1 MKNISKYIFL
11 LALAISTAAQAQD
24 PDPVVFRPGLSLG
37 YDVSGIARRLIEPQV
52 FMHGI
57 SAGYEW
63 QPNWTASAELG
74 TLNIDIRKETH
85 HYLASGFFLRG
96 GVNYNL
102 LQKRA
107 TMPGEELYISVRYG
121 YGNLTHQAPY
131 ILINDPYW
139 GPFETLK
146 QQASFVAHWAE
157 IGGGL
162 KTKLFWNIFI
172 GWDLR
177 VRMKLSSHSDN
188 DMEPY
193 YISGFGKEKN
203 NSAIM
208 LHYSVYYKFPF
219 GK

>member
-11 LALAISTAAQAQD
+11 LALAISTAAKAQD
-24 PDPVVFRPGLSLG
+24 TDTLVFRPSLSLG
-37 YDVSGIARRLIEPQV
+37 YDVLGMARKLIEPQV
-52 FMHGI
+52 FMHGV
-57 SAGYEW
+57 SLGYQW
-63 QPNWTASAELG
+63 RPNWTASIELG
-74 TLNIDIRKETH
+74 TLDIDILKETH
-85 HYLASGFFLRG
+85 HYLARGFFLRT

-102 LQKRA
+102 LQRRA
-107 TMPGEELYISVRYG
+107 SMPGEELFVSVRYG
-121 YGNLTHQAPY
+121 FGNLTHEAPY
-131 ILINDPYW
+131 ILINNPYW
-139 GPFETLK
+139 GRFETLK
-146 QQASFVAHWAE
+146 QPANYASHWAE

-177 VRMKLSSHSDN
+177 IRMKLSSKSEI

-193 YISGFGKEKN
+193 YISGFGKGKN

-208 LHYSVYYKFPF
+208 LHYSVYYKFPY